1 MKTASTKTAIITYT
15 ILLVISVSRQFIQC
29 TNSSAA
35 QAQKK
40 TEVKEYR
47 TSMNENKLSEE
58 GKQTFRFASFG
69 NESSWTA
76 ALQFHNAIAGEKIAG
91 PGTELSSI
99 TLPPADLKQNHPAS
113 SLMPSH
119 HFKHPVRY
127 ETAYYQ
133 QALLF
138 FQTFH
143 NPG

>member
-1 MKTASTKTAIITYT
+1 MKTASAKTAIITYT

-35 QAQKK
+35 QSQKK
-40 TEVKEYR
+40 TEVKKCG
-47 TSMNENKLSEE
+47 TVLNENKLFEE
-58 GKQTFRFASFG
+58 GKQTFRFVSFG
-69 NESSWTA
+69 NESIWTA
-76 ALQFHNAIAGEKIAG
+76 ALQYHHAIAGEKIAG
-91 PGTELSSI
+91 PGTELSSV
-99 TLPPADLKQNHPAS
+99 TPAPSELKQNSPAS
-113 SLMPSH
+113 SLMPLH
-119 HFKHPVRY
+119 RFNHPVRY